1 MQTRREIIC
10 SGLGLVGI
18 IAAGKAPAAVV
29 KSMLSTRKEIAAGGG
44 DKPHSAK
51 SYVQDGLVAM
61 WDGIENAG
69 WGVHDPNATV
79 WKDLVGGFG
88 DWEIP
93 NSTVYENYIHLT
105 NDKPIIET
113 TYRLGG
119 TWQFVYGDIKQTSS
133 PVILIFGRVKS
144 YTSGLFMFPYYY
156 FNEGCEQWWLN
167 QSGFRPFLNASPSGF
182 HSRTCVVSSNIVF
195 YDGDVEALNR
205 TGDYQ
210 GRTFDLLSIGGYNG
224 GSSNVKCMSMRYY
237 SRALTADDIAANYAI
252 DKVRFNLD

>member
-1 MQTRREIIC
+1 
-10 SGLGLVGI
+10 
-18 IAAGKAPAAVV
+18 
-29 KSMLSTRKEIAAGGG
+29 
-44 DKPHSAK
+44 
-51 SYVQDGLVAM
+51 
-61 WDGIENAG
+61 
-69 WGVHDPNATV
+69 
-79 WKDLVGGFG
+79 
-88 DWEIP
+88 
-93 NSTVYENYIHLT
+93 
-105 NDKPIIET
+105 
-113 TYRLGG
+113 
-119 TWQFVYGDIKQTSS
+119 
-133 PVILIFGRVKS
+133 
-144 YTSGLFMFPYYY
+144 MFPYYY